1 VERVDRL
8 VTGYPSVPR
17 MAAGIPLSPAL
28 AVAARFVSGEA
39 ASFEFLPPKVSALQQ
54 FAARYS
60 SGRLMH
66 VGIAAGAIAAIVL
79 GAFLFQQ
86 FRLMR
91 LQSEWDGMVKEVRE
105 IENTQAQL
113 KKFRPWFDE
122 SVRSLLVMK
131 TLTESFPED
140 GAVTAKNVEIRD
152 VGVVVCQGTAK
163 DSTALLRTLDKL
175 RAAREVTDV
184 QVDQLRGKSP
194 LQFTFN
200 FRWDVGGRQP

>member
-1 VERVDRL
+1 
-8 VTGYPSVPR
+8 
-17 MAAGIPLSPAL
+17 
-28 AVAARFVSGEA
+28 
-39 ASFEFLPPKVSALQQ
+39 
-54 FAARYS
+54 
-60 SGRLMH
+60 
-66 VGIAAGAIAAIVL
+66 
-79 GAFLFQQ
+79 
-86 FRLMR
+86 
-91 LQSEWDGMVKEVRE
+91 
-105 IENTQAQL
+105 
-113 KKFRPWFDE
+113 
-122 SVRSLLVMK
+122 MK